1 MIYVAETYI
10 ISWIGPMSEFAFF
23 RFMSLSLL
31 SEEEKKSK
39 DEIISVTEQVLDAR
53 GIECDSKISKLSEE
67 KIREILNEVRKRRR
81 RLSRKER
88 EKETDEAVEAEDSES
103 RKELEEAITEKSG

>member
-1 MIYVAETYI
+1 
-10 ISWIGPMSEFAFF
+10 MSEFAFF

-39 DEIISVTEQVLDAR
+39 DEIISVTEEVLDAQ

-81 RLSRKER
+81 KLSRKER
-88 EKETDEAVEAEDSES
+88 EKDTGETVEAEDAES
-103 RKELEEAITEKSG
+103 RNELEEPIAEKSS